1 MKQGGIKPTM
11 PAKELGAEHLPAQ
24 DNAHEQA
31 RIATIYTAIGSMAYI
46 GVSMMALLKGETGH
60 QIVVQTLA
68 NNPGECFAH
77 VFNCCY
83 AGRAALAN
91 ERTSG

>member
-1 MKQGGIKPTM
+1 M
-11 PAKELGAEHLPAQ
+11 PAKELGAEHLPAE
-24 DNAHEQA
+24 DNAREQA
-31 RIATIYTAIGSMAYI
+31 RIAAIYTAIGSMAYI
-46 GVSMMALLKGETGH
+46 GVSMMALLKREAGH

-83 AGRAALAN
+83 AGEASRKP
-91 ERTSG
+91 SG